1 LLAQEVVSK
10 YPGKVKFVTENFGE
24 SKLAEQYGIT
34 RYPAV
39 FVNDIL
45 LAQPRDFGFFGKG
58 ENAGRYTPWLNPD
71 SQARFKADLTRMVE
85 LVVAGRSAEASK
97 HGNAGGGDDTIR
109 QLPKF
114 QTTEL
119 TGKALKSDE
128 LAGKITVVEFWATWC
143 PPCLT
148 TLHWLNDT
156 SRKYGDK
163 VAVVALAVESP
174 EDKVKKLATSE
185 TRGSIR
191 WAMSTPETAQSFGD
205 VVAVPTM
212 YVFDGSG
219 KTIKVFYGAPPEM
232 HAQAEELLNSL
243 MKTKE

>member
-1 LLAQEVVSK
+1 M
-10 YPGKVKFVTENFGE
+10 KFVTENFGE

-58 ENAGRYTPWLNPD
+58 EKAGRYTPWLNPE
-71 SQARFKADLTRMVE
+71 SQGRFKADLTRMVD
-85 LVVAGRSAEASK
+85 LVIAGRNDEASK
-97 HGNAGGGDDTIR
+97 QGSTGAGDDTIR

-114 QTTEL
+114 QMVEL
-119 TGKALKSDE
+119 TGKPLKSDD
-128 LAGKITVVEFWATWC
+128 LNGKVTVVEFWATWC

-148 TLHWLNDT
+148 TLKWLNDT

-174 EDKVKKLATSE
+174 EENVKKLAATH
-185 TRGSIR
+185 TDGSIR

-205 VVAVPTM
+205 LVAVPTM

-232 HAQAEELLNSL
+232 HEQAEELLKSL
-243 MKTKE
+243 VSTKQ